1 MIRLLAF
8 LIAAALMLP
17 QAACMLVDSQAD
29 AADGELAS
37 RPTAVAPVS
46 DAPTGL
52 QYLDAR
58 GDRSALL
65 YVPTGYRA
73 DRPAA
78 LVVML
83 HGAGRSAAEAV
94 DLVEAYAERQNM
106 IVLAPTS
113 QAATW
118 DLIAGRRYGPDV
130 AAIDAALSQVF
141 ARYAIDANRVAIGGF
156 SDGASY
162 ALSLGLANG
171 DLFRHILAFSPG
183 FTAATR
189 DQGRPHV
196 FISHGVSDRVLPI
209 NSCSRRIV
217 PQLRSAGYDVDYF
230 EFPDGHTVPQ
240 DVTDR
245 SFALLAG

>member
-1 MIRLLAF
+1 MTRLLAF
-8 LIAAALMLP
+8 WIAAALMFP
-17 QAACMLVDSQAD
+17 QAACMPFDSRAD
-29 AADGELAS
+29 PAAGELAS
-37 RPTAVAPVS
+37 RPGAVAPVA

-52 QYLDAR
+52 QHLDTR

-83 HGAGRSAAEAV
+83 HGAGRSAADAV
-94 DLVEAYAERQNM
+94 ALVEGYAERQNM
-106 IVLAPTS
+106 IVLAPTA

-118 DLIAGRRYGPDV
+118 DIIARRRYGPDV
-130 AAIDAALSQVF
+130 QAIDAALSQVF
-141 ARYAIDANRVAIGGF
+141 ARYAVAPERVAVGGF

-183 FTAATR
+183 AMAPTR
-189 DQGRPHV
+189 DQGRPRV
-196 FISHGVSDRVLPI
+196 FISHGVNDPVLPI
-209 NSCSRRIV
+209 DACSRRIV
-217 PQLRSAGYDVDYF
+217 SQLRSDGYDVDF
-230 EFPDGHTVPQ
+230 VEFPGGHTIPQ
-240 DVTDR
+240 DITDR
-245 SFALLAG
+245 SFARLAG